1 MQTEIVFSGFG
12 GQGVLFAGQILTFAG
27 MDSGKEVTWM
37 PSYGPEMR
45 GGTANCTV
53 IIADEEIGS
62 PMVRHPQAVVVMNL
76 PSLDKY
82 ESTLPE
88 NGVLIINGSL
98 VNRDTTRTDI
108 IHVIVPA
115 NEIAEKIGNKRLT
128 NMVLLG
134 ALLEKLPVLPMS
146 AIDDALKN
154 HLPERHRKFLP
165 ANLEALK
172 LGAAFARGELQ
183 VESVTSEMVGET
195 HAPTAV

>member
-1 MQTEIVFSGFG
+1 MQTEIIFSGFG
-12 GQGVLFAGQILTFAG
+12 GQGVLFAGQILAFAG

-62 PMVRHPQAVVVMNL
+62 PLVRHPQAVVVMNL

-88 NGVLIINGSL
+88 NGVLIINSSL

-146 AIDDALKN
+146 AIDDALNN

-165 ANLEALK
+165 ANLEALR

-183 VESVTSEMVGET
+183 VETISNEEAAET
-195 HAPTAV
+195 HAPAPV

>member
-1 MQTEIVFSGFG
+1 MQTEIIISGFG
-12 GQGVLFAGQILTFAG
+12 GQGVLFAGQILAFAG
-27 MDSGKEVTWM
+27 MDSGMEVTWM

-62 PMVRHPQAVVVMNL
+62 PLVRHPQAVVAMNL

-82 ESTLPE
+82 EATLSE
-88 NGVLIINGSL
+88 GGVLIINSSL
-98 VNRDTTRTDI
+98 VNRETTRTDI
-108 IHVIVPA
+108 THVTIPA

-128 NMVLLG
+128 NMVLMG

-146 AIDDALKN
+146 AIDDALNN

-172 LGAAFARGELQ
+172 LGAAFARGEFQ
-183 VESVTSEMVGET
+183 VVEINNETPAET

>member
-1 MQTEIVFSGFG
+1 MQTEIIFSGFG
-12 GQGVLFAGQILTFAG
+12 GQGVLFAGQILAFAG

-62 PMVRHPQAVVVMNL
+62 PLVRHPQAVVVMNL

-115 NEIAEKIGNKRLT
+115 NEIAEKLGNKRLT

-146 AIDDALKN
+146 AIDDALNN

-172 LGAAFARGELQ
+172 LGAAYARGELQ
-183 VESVTSEMVGET
+183 VETVSSEAAAET
-195 HAPTAV
+195 RAPTAV

>member
-1 MQTEIVFSGFG
+1 MQTEIVFAGFG

-62 PMVRHPQAVVVMNL
+62 PLVRHPQAVVVMNL

-115 NEIAEKIGNKRLT
+115 NEIAEKLGNKRLT

-165 ANLEALK
+165 ANLEALR

-183 VESVTSEMVGET
+183 VETASSETEAET
-195 HAPTAV
+195 HAPAAV